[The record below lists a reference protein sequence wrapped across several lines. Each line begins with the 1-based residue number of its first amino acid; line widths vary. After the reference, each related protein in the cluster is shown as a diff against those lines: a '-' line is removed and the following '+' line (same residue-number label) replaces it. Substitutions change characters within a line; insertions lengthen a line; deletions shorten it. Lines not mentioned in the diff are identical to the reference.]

1 MATSVIAAA
10 SVIKAAQTNQDT
22 QPTSKLRSL
31 INKIINF
38 VKAIFS
44 IIISFLSALA
54 SIFSRSNTAE
64 KQFKEKTDAAI
75 FDASKIVADRQST
88 ARHSHVK
95 KSADGIHFDFTAN
108 SSYNVFT
115 EIVERYVPVRKDG
128 MIDPKKVIVVSKSG
142 PVSCLTML

>member
-1 MATSVIAAA
+1 M
-10 SVIKAAQTNQDT
+10 
-22 QPTSKLRSL
+22 
-31 INKIINF
+31 
-38 VKAIFS
+38 KAIFS